1 MKKIAKKQTN
11 KQTKKN
17 IKHLLLFR
25 FINYSCCLFTVRNYF
40 PHFSRLYI
48 FLVCVT
54 EQHYVSIFFT
64 GFWSVHKPRLFHTE
78 KFQDSQQRM
87 RMNTKPNGGKNE
99 VRTEKNDIFVD

>member
-11 KQTKKN
+11 KN

-48 FLVCVT
+48 FLVGGT

-64 GFWSVHKPRLFHTE
+64 CFWSVHKPRLFDTE

-87 RMNTKPNGGKNE
+87 RLNTKPNGGKNE
-99 VRTEKNDIFVD
+99 VGTEKNDIFVD